1 MREPSRSTKNV
12 FRTWSQLQSRF
23 GCCDRCERSTPLPGL
38 GRGPT
43 FGSVPLAEYRK
54 KRRFGVTSEPRGK
67 PGRSRTDELVFVIQK
82 HRATAL
88 HYDYRLEWKGL
99 MLSWAVPK
107 APSRNPSIK
116 RTALQ
121 VEDHPVE
128 YNQFEGVIP
137 AGEYGAGTVMIWDG
151 GTGTPA
157 CDDVN
162 SALREGHLKFSLTG
176 DKLRGSWVL
185 IRTRGGPAK
194 ARAPWLL
201 IKRRDQWA
209 GAKDVAESAPRSAAS
224 NRLLVETARD
234 EGGDMKKAVDGE
246 PPALLRKILK
256 NPKLLTAAKRKA
268 PETRRE

>member
-1 MREPSRSTKNV
+1 
-12 FRTWSQLQSRF
+12 
-23 GCCDRCERSTPLPGL
+23 
-38 GRGPT
+38 
-43 FGSVPLAEYRK
+43 
-54 KRRFGVTSEPRGK
+54 
-67 PGRSRTDELVFVIQK
+67 
-82 HRATAL
+82 
-88 HYDYRLEWKGL
+88 
-99 MLSWAVPK
+99 
-107 APSRNPSIK
+107 
-116 RTALQ
+116 
-121 VEDHPVE
+121 
-128 YNQFEGVIP
+128 
-137 AGEYGAGTVMIWDG
+137 MIWDR
-151 GTGTPA
+151 GTWTPA
-157 CDDVN
+157 SDDVN

-234 EGGDMKKAVDGE
+234 ERGDMKKAADGE
-246 PPALLRKILK
+246 PPALRKTLK